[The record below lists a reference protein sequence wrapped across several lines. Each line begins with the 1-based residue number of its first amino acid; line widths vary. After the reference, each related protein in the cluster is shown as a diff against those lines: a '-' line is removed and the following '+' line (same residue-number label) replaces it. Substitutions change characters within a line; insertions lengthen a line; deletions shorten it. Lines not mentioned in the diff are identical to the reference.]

1 MTLVIA
7 GRNLKKGVFS
17 KKVSDFEE
25 GLFAVA
31 DTNITSDNTV
41 LVSGFKKVYEIPVRL
56 KKPNFCDEWFNGY
69 SGYILEKNC
78 FIAFAGSSLVAQHL
92 MNSIRNHLGDI
103 YPTYEN
109 GTYKAVMSCE
119 TTRHLGVKPECYSEE
134 MFSDRHLK
142 SILTA
147 NYVSTVVSHSIQAV
161 LDKAKRHGGMSTR
174 FTAYRAEFILG
185 MQCPISKEYE
195 LYEYD
200 LVEDGQGGAKVKVN
214 EIGSDDVAVIGMR
227 KKYASDAR
235 VTYKAAIASG
245 ETTSSRMHSFLS
257 DAIDCENANGSNR
270 IGKPC
275 GLYLL
280 SGGRL
285 NLEKMLR

>member
-103 YPTYEN
+103 YPTYE
-109 GTYKAVMSCE
+109 S
-119 TTRHLGVKPECYSEE
+119 
-134 MFSDRHLK
+134 
-142 SILTA
+142 
-147 NYVSTVVSHSIQAV
+147 
-161 LDKAKRHGGMSTR
+161 
-174 FTAYRAEFILG
+174 
-185 MQCPISKEYE
+185 
-195 LYEYD
+195 
-200 LVEDGQGGAKVKVN
+200 GAKVKVN